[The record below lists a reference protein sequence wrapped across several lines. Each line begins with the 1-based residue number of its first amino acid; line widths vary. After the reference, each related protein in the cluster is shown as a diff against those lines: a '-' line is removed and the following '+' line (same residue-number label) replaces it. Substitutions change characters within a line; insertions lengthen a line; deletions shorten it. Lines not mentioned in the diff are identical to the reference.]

1 MTIKKARTTERSY
14 ELISHPR
21 TTEIP
26 HLFNQ
31 IIKGTVYSYAS
42 VNSFLASEFTYFLL
56 EMFFVLRLLAQD
68 LLTYSM
74 CLTKSNSFSDRLH
87 LSLSLQQGKDLLRIL
102 TGFRSKYLYTYKR
115 MYSPTLLPILKL
127 HPYRI
132 TILNFTPY

>member
-1 MTIKKARTTERSY
+1 MTFSLSFLLLSVMTIKKARTTERSY

-21 TTEIP
+21 TTGIP

-31 IIKGTVYSYAS
+31 IIKDTVYSYAS

-102 TGFRSKYLYTYKR
+102 TGFRSKYYQYL
-115 MYSPTLLPILKL
+115 
-127 HPYRI
+127 
-132 TILNFTPY
+132 

>member
-1 MTIKKARTTERSY
+1 MVLYLHFFSLLLSHHSVGSILFSTVRLEGFMITTFSLSFLLLSVMTIKKARTTERSY

-21 TTEIP
+21 TTGIP

-56 EMFFVLRLLAQD
+56 EIFFVLRLLAQD

-74 CLTKSNSFSDRLH
+74 CLTK
-87 LSLSLQQGKDLLRIL
+87 
-102 TGFRSKYLYTYKR
+102 
-115 MYSPTLLPILKL
+115 
-127 HPYRI
+127 
-132 TILNFTPY
+132 